1 MRRLSLF
8 LFAVFSFL
16 LLISG
21 SASVRQ
27 NTSRT
32 SSSVNRAENPNK
44 SGSPST
50 PAPAFKK
57 AFVLDDR
64 LSALR
69 RKPDLQG
76 EVIRRLRLGHAVY
89 IVGTSKLL
97 GGNPRFCRVAVSR
110 RTRGWIHESA
120 LAVPGRAGEDQRILT
135 LIEATEGTDRII
147 LCRLLSQSF
156 SHSRLLPRT
165 MLLLGE
171 EAERIAGT
179 LGQRTRRRLAEV
191 RGAVADPRDYYLS
204 DAGLDRY
211 SKLGVVFDF
220 NESTAEFV
228 YDGKAYRDLVKRF
241 PKSEEAALARER
253 LQAIS
258 KKGSSQH
265 RD

>member
-1 MRRLSLF
+1 MRNRFVLVRATLS
-8 LFAVFSFL
+8 FS
-16 LLISG
+16 LLIVAPDSSG
-21 SASVRQ
+21 QTKNQTLQSAK
-27 NTSRT
+27 
-32 SSSVNRAENPNK
+32 RAGYQILAKGPVPI
-44 SGSPST
+44 PS
-50 PAPAFKK
+50 FRR
-57 AFVLDDR
+57 AFVIDDR

-76 EVIRRLRLGHAVY
+76 EVIRRLRLGHIVY
-89 IVGTSKLL
+89 IVDRSKPVL
-97 GGNPRFCRVAVSR
+97 GGPRFCRVAVSR
-110 RTRGWIHESA
+110 STRGWIHESA

-156 SHSRLLPRT
+156 SHSRLLPRS

-179 LGQRTRRRLAEV
+179 LGQRARRRLAEV

-228 YDGKAYRDLVKRF
+228 YHGKAYRDLVKRF
-241 PKSEEAALARER
+241 PKSEEATLALER
-253 LQAIS
+253 LQAIN
-258 KKGSSQH
+258 KKSSG